1 MKQSRKLSLFS
12 WDTKHYYIDIDSRST
27 IMNTQQYISIWT
39 DTISVKSIALVELDE
54 KDSKEKSLA
63 YAKSMWPDEYKF
75 IEQRQNKNDTFFPIH
90 KIDLLSTNWLFLYF
104 KKTNDES
111 KSLRLPDQDS
121 SR

>member
-12 WDTKHYYIDIDSRST
+12 WDTKHYYVDINSRSE

-63 YAKSMWPDEYKF
+63 YAKSMWLDEYKF
-75 IEQRQNKNDTFFPIH
+75 IEQRQKKNDTLYPIA
-90 KIDLLSTNWLFLYF
+90 KMDSLQTNWLFLYF
-104 KKTNDES
+104 KNPDDER
-111 KSLRLPDQDS
+111 KSLTIS
-121 SR
+121 N

>member
-12 WDTKHYYIDIDSRST
+12 WDTKHYYVDINSRSE

-63 YAKSMWPDEYKF
+63 YARSIWLDEMKF
-75 IEQRQNKNDTFFPIH
+75 VDERQKKNNSFFPID
-90 KIDLLSTNWLFLYF
+90 KIEWLQTNWLYLYF
-104 KKTNDES
+104 KTTLNGVQ
-111 KSLRLPDQDS
+111 SLTVS
-121 SR
+121 N